1 MKLAR
6 LTNPLVLLGL
16 SLSLPSAAS
25 VFEFESRLTLLGTA
39 AGTRE
44 VAAGTGVAEVASI
57 FGQIESLRLL
67 GGEVVGTTLVPITDP
82 LVSNGGLVQVEIS
95 AELPLS
101 ASTLLRFDPFGGPFG
116 SAVLTQGTLPMR
128 GERRNCLVLLECN
141 PAARQTLPFATS
153 AGNAGYG
160 VGGILT
166 VGGTGTVRISIM
178 GAPFLLGPITLT
190 NPTQSGAVATTHLAG
205 FVHGPV
211 SNSFS
216 GANTLS
222 GAGGGIQLVSPVR
235 TRTIGTNGPGFGGH
249 FVRLDIHF
257 VPEPSLALGPGTS
270 ALVLLQLARAR
281 ARR

>member
-6 LTNPLVLLGL
+6 LMHPLVLLDLLL
-16 SLSLPSAAS
+16 SFPSAAS

-39 AGTRE
+39 AGAPE
-44 VAAGTGVAEVASI
+44 VAAGTGVAEVSSI
-57 FGQIESLRLL
+57 FGQIESVRLL
-67 GGEVVGTTLVPITDP
+67 GGHVEGTTLVPITDP

-95 AELPLS
+95 AELPLT
-101 ASTLLRFDPFGGPFG
+101 ASTRLRFDPFGGPFG

-141 PAARQTLPFATS
+141 PSARQTLPFASS

-178 GAPFLLGPITLT
+178 GAPFALGPVTLT

-205 FVHGPV
+205 FVHGPA

-216 GANTLS
+216 GANTVS

-235 TRTIGTNGPGFGGH
+235 TRTTGTNGPGFGGH

-257 VPEPSLALGPGTS
+257 VPEPSLALGLGVS
-270 ALVLLQLARAR
+270 ALVLLQRARAR